1 MTYCKMFV
9 DAEPEIVQPVVEKVL
24 GQSFAPP
31 GYLTVS
37 GVDVEV
43 NRNKDA
49 RGRAA
54 QQWRANGGADFILWP
69 ALVELDTGEDE
80 VTPTIVELTARLL
93 TALWEAGRP
102 AVAACDYEDQL
113 PWSGGIQRLG
123 D

>member
-9 DAEPEIVQPVVEKVL
+9 DAEPETVRPVVESVL
-24 GQSFAPP
+24 GQRFEPL

-37 GVDVEV
+37 GVDVDV
-43 NRNKDA
+43 NANSDA

-54 QQWRANGGADFILWP
+54 ERWRAKGGAHFILWP

-80 VTPTIVELTARLL
+80 VTPVLVELTARLL
-93 TALWEAGRP
+93 TALWDDGQP

-113 PWSGGIQRLG
+113 PFSGGIARLE

>member
-9 DAEPEIVQPVVEKVL
+9 DAEPETVRPVVESVL
-24 GQSFAPP
+24 GQRFEPP

-43 NRNKDA
+43 NANKDA

-54 QQWRANGGADFILWP
+54 EQWRAKGGAQFILWP

-80 VTPTIVELTARLL
+80 VTSVIVELTARLL
-93 TALWEAGRP
+93 TALWDDGQP

-113 PWSGGIQRLG
+113 PWSGGIARL
-123 D
+123 DD